1 MGIKTNIASLEFYIN
16 LLLIIKEC
24 ASHCVYVFKGFNYA
38 QPVRSCGRG
47 VGGWGGGGYGG
58 TLNVF
63 TSMIVIFRSN
73 VKRSKHTFLSYTR
86 RRISLS

>member
-38 QPVRSCGRG
+38 QPVRSCGR
-47 VGGWGGGGYGG
+47 VGGGGG

-63 TSMIVIFRSN
+63 TFMIVIFRSN